1 MRAILL
7 VVLYSLAWA
16 APAGAAERP
25 VILVFGDSLSAG
37 YGLVPGQGWVALLE
51 RRLNV
56 QGYEYKVVN
65 ASVSGETTGGGLER
79 LPRAIALHRP
89 AVLFIELGANDG
101 LRGLPIL
108 EFRANLERMI
118 ELGREAGA
126 RVVLAGVRVPSNYG
140 PQYAEGFFSVYGELA
155 RARKVSVVPFLLEGM
170 ALRDDLFQDDR
181 IHPGA
186 AAQVILL
193 DNAWATLE
201 PLLKR

>member
-7 VVLYSLAWA
+7 VVLSSLAWA
-16 APAGAAERP
+16 APADATERP

-37 YGLVPGQGWVALLE
+37 YGLAPRQGWVALLE
-51 RRLNV
+51 RRLNA
-56 QGYEYKVVN
+56 QGYEYRVVN

-101 LRGLPIL
+101 LRGLPIPV
-108 EFRANLERMI
+108 FRANLERMI
-118 ELGREAGA
+118 ELGHQAGA
-126 RVVLAGVRVPSNYG
+126 RVVLAGIRIPSNYG
-140 PQYAEGFFSVYGELA
+140 PRYAERFFSVYGDLA
-155 RARKVSVVPFLLEGM
+155 SSRKVSLVPFLLEGM